1 MALKF
6 LAVAAMAAAFLCS
19 GVERSQAAVD
29 AINSKVT
36 CEKFVSPLGSNDGS
50 GTATEPYLTVD
61 KLANS
66 LRAGDTGCL
75 RAGVYDEDVEI
86 TRGGTAEAPTT
97 ITSFPGER
105 ATVVGR
111 LHVTNEANHVLIQQ
125 LELDG
130 RNDAGL
136 PSPTVNGDHVVFRDN
151 DVTNHHTSICFLLG
165 SDEWGRAEG
174 TVIERN
180 RIHNCGELPP
190 TNHHHGIYVEESEG
204 ARITDNWIYDN
215 ADRGIQLF
223 PDAHGTYIAGNVLD
237 GNGQGVVFSRRSSN
251 NVLERNVL
259 SYPLIRYNLEDY
271 ELTGSGNIARR
282 NCLWSVRHWG
292 NAGVQ
297 LDFAVPAWEN
307 VVTEPGYVGR
317 ERKDFRLTP
326 GSQCAGFNPGPGSGA
341 LELPRARKKPRRPVL
356 LRASAGTVRIG
367 RRLRLRA
374 TLQPGSP
381 PAPPDARAMLR
392 VRHGGAW
399 RRVGAM
405 RPHGRGYSARVRLVE
420 RRRPRALRRLGRATF
435 TRGRRT
441 LRLRAFVAGVGSSNL
456 VIARVRR

>member
-6 LAVAAMAAAFLCS
+6 LAVAAMAVAFLHT
-19 GVERSQAAVD
+19 GVEGSQAAVE
-29 AINSKVT
+29 AISSKVT
-36 CEKFVSPLGSNDGS
+36 CDRVASPLGSNANP
-50 GTATEPYLTVD
+50 GTATAPFLTAE

-66 LRAGDTGCL
+66 LRAAETGCL

-86 TRGGTAEAPTT
+86 ERGGTAEAPTT
-97 ITSFPGER
+97 ITGFPGER
-105 ATVVGR
+105 ATIVGR
-111 LHVTNEANHVLIQQ
+111 LQVADEASHVLIQQ

-136 PSPTVNGDHVVFRDN
+136 PSPTVNGAHVVFRDN

-223 PDAHGTYIAGNVLD
+223 PDAHGSYIAGNVID

-259 SYPLIRYNLEDY
+259 SNPVIRYNVEEY
-271 ELTGSGNIARR
+271 NLTGSGNIVRR
-282 NCLWSVRHWG
+282 NCLWSTRHWG
-292 NAGVQ
+292 NSGVQ
-297 LDFAVPAWEN
+297 FDIGVPVVEN
-307 VVTEPGYVGR
+307 VVTDPGFVSRDG
-317 ERKDFRLTP
+317 KDFRLTP
-326 GSQCAGFNPGPGSGA
+326 GSQCAGFNPGPGSRA
-341 LELPRARKKPRRPVL
+341 PQLPRAQRKPRRPVL
-356 LRASAGTVRIG
+356 LRATKSAIRVG

-405 RPHGRGYSARVRLVE
+405 RPRGRGYSARVRLVE